1 MVFIF
6 CCYSRMTDRKKYRP
20 KVMDTSEKMKRKKS
34 CNDPLSSSKK
44 KCNHPSSMDPT
55 ADPTSTNP
63 TSFNLVD
70 PTVNH
75 PPSSSNP
82 ICNEEISFFNKDCKQ
97 WYENYIN
104 YRPLLLERGVLLD
117 QLKEVGCDVIFSLHQ
132 WNSAIDIKKTDK
144 TYNTLVKIFYSNMH
158 DIDRDD
164 YKFKSLVRNV
174 SFEVTPEL
182 VSNILGVRQL
192 FISNNTLTYPF
203 KNFKDIPKLKD
214 VHAEVEGIP
223 NKFSESV
230 DNPEFF
236 QQDLT
241 PKYSMLNL
249 IVGYNIIP
257 KGHTAKFGLHQAHLL
272 YVIGKGICID
282 LPCLIVDEII
292 SVQGIKDRRRCLS
305 FPILIAKIMED
316 CGVVIHSSDTYF
328 TPMSPIYGGT
338 IKKSLGQGKKNTTQ
352 QPQPQVENEVEAEDD
367 EAQTHDVPN
376 SSTAGVPNCSITG
389 VPNSSTASLPLD
401 ALQVYGMLLVRL
413 TRKMEEFENS
423 QNKIKDTQN
432 EIKESL
438 KRMDSRLDRIES
450 IFMKSKE
457 ITMK

>member
-1 MVFIF
+1 MPATWVSWRI
-6 CCYSRMTDRKKYRP
+6 TGRKKYRP
-20 KVMDTSEKMKRKKS
+20 KVVDTSEKMKRKKS
-34 CNDPLSSSKK
+34 CNDPPSSSSSKK

-55 ADPTSTNP
+55 VDP
-63 TSFNLVD
+63 TSFNPVD

-75 PPSSSNP
+75 PPSSSNPNPSLSNP

-132 WNSAIDIKKTDK
+132 WNSAVDIKKMDK

-158 DIDRDD
+158 DIDSDD
-164 YKFKSLVRNV
+164 YKLKSLVRNI

-182 VSNILGVRQL
+182 VSKICGVCRP

-203 KNFKDIPKLKD
+203 KNFKDISKLKD
-214 VHAEVEGIP
+214 VNAEIEGIP

-230 DNPEFF
+230 DDPKFF

-241 PKYSMLNL
+241 PKYRMLNL

-257 KGHTAKFGLHQAHLL
+257 KGHTAKFGLHRAHLL

-292 SVQGIKDRRRCLS
+292 SEQGIKDRR
-305 FPILIAKIMED
+305 
-316 CGVVIHSSDTYF
+316 
-328 TPMSPIYGGT
+328 
-338 IKKSLGQGKKNTTQ
+338 
-352 QPQPQVENEVEAEDD
+352 
-367 EAQTHDVPN
+367 
-376 SSTAGVPNCSITG
+376 
-389 VPNSSTASLPLD
+389 
-401 ALQVYGMLLVRL
+401 
-413 TRKMEEFENS
+413 
-423 QNKIKDTQN
+423 
-432 EIKESL
+432 
-438 KRMDSRLDRIES
+438 
-450 IFMKSKE
+450 
-457 ITMK
+457 